1 LVGCKDL
8 MNWDEFSKVICLRFG
23 SQRVASTSYNQR
35 TKRILGL
42 VGYFKK
48 FIKGIIS
55 KPLTEILKKNK
66 FGWND
71 MAREAFDR
79 LKEASCIALVLA
91 LPDFDKDF
99 VLEIDACASGIGVVL
114 SQEDKPL
121 AFFSKALSTKH

>member
-1 LVGCKDL
+1 
-8 MNWDEFSKVICLRFG
+8 
-23 SQRVASTSYNQR
+23 
-35 TKRILGL
+35 
-42 VGYFKK
+42 
-48 FIKGIIS
+48 
-55 KPLTEILKKNK
+55 
-66 FGWND
+66 

-91 LPDFDKDF
+91 LPDFDKVF